1 MLSKDEE
8 IEEKMKAAFE
18 VLSEEGQISEAQLVE
33 ALRHGLPKNKQF
45 LRALGLE
52 AADCMAAA
60 ELASPSLG
68 GEDLEMMDAAFQGM
82 FAAMEGAD
90 SECQM
95 M

>member
-1 MLSKDEE
+1 MLSKEE
-8 IEEKMKAAFE
+8 NIEEKMRAAFE
-18 VLSEEGQISEAQLVE
+18 VLSSEGQISEAAVVE
-33 ALRHGLPKNKQF
+33 ALRHGLPKNKQL

-82 FAAMEGAD
+82 FAAMEGAEG
-90 SECQM
+90 ECQM